1 MSSIQTEVDLVGNNK
16 DNNDKNLLLKSA
28 SENNYKTLQFKFN
41 IVQNNNNSNYKSKF
55 LHDISC
61 TLSINLREILNM
73 RNINTLS
80 KPQMEIIRNKILNIS
95 NLFKNYRKAQ
105 KTKKNLKSKLLVD
118 HQLLEEIKRRRYE
131 GIAMLRGKKNELMYA
146 VEKKE
151 KARRKNRAKFSEVE
165 IFVRR
170 ECQASEKY
178 RNLFIN
184 LNLDNFISKNT
195 GLLKVIK
202 VKKQTNK
209 KFEDLIQLVT
219 AENKDYKIEFL
230 KILNEYSNTIIKKG
244 KEKTSNIIKDLD
256 TYFIILEDKN
266 NFLKNYAEKLSKIYQ
281 NFYHDKLHVEFGL
294 ERPKYPFT
302 FTLLNKLNNLPLND
316 IDLSFLNSE
325 SGSTNNNQIRE
336 DSSEIWSESDI
347 EK

>member
-1 MSSIQTEVDLVGNNK
+1 MKTEGDLDGNNK
-16 DNNDKNLLLKSA
+16 DINDKNLLLKSA

-41 IVQNNNNSNYKSKF
+41 LINNNEVYDNSNYKSKY

-61 TLSINLREILNM
+61 TLSINLKEIQNM
-73 RNINTLS
+73 RNINILS
-80 KPQMEIIRNKILNIS
+80 RPQIEIIRNKILNIS
-95 NLFKNYRKAQ
+95 NLFKNYRKGQ

-170 ECQASEKY
+170 ECQFSEKY

-195 GLLKVIK
+195 TLLKVIK

-209 KFEDLIQLVT
+209 KFEDLIQLVSV
-219 AENKDYKIEFL
+219 ENRDYKIGFW
-230 KILNEYSNTIIKKG
+230 KALNEYSNTIITKG
-244 KEKTSNIIKDLD
+244 KEKTINLIKNLD
-256 TYFIILEDKN
+256 NYYIILEDKN
-266 NFLKNYAEKLSKIYQ
+266 NFLKNYVEKIEKIYQ
-281 NFYHDKLHVEFGL
+281 NFYHDKLQVDFGL
-294 ERPKYPFT
+294 ERSKHKFT
-302 FTLLNKLNNLPLND
+302 FTILNKLNHLPLND
-316 IDLSFLNSE
+316 VDLSFLNSE
-325 SGSTNNNQIRE
+325 SDSINNNQIRE

>member
-1 MSSIQTEVDLVGNNK
+1 MRK
-16 DNNDKNLLLKSA
+16 
-28 SENNYKTLQFKFN
+28 
-41 IVQNNNNSNYKSKF
+41 
-55 LHDISC
+55 
-61 TLSINLREILNM
+61 LNA
-73 RNINTLS
+73 LS

-105 KTKKNLKSKLLVD
+105 KTKKNLKSRLLAN

-131 GIAMLRGKKNELMYA
+131 EIAMLRGKKNELMYA

-151 KARRKNRAKFSEVE
+151 KARRKNRAKFTEVE

-170 ECQASEKY
+170 ECQVSAKY

-195 GLLKVIK
+195 SLLKLINI
-202 VKKQTNK
+202 KKQTNK

-219 AENKDYKIEFL
+219 AENRDYKIGYLET
-230 KILNEYSNTIIKKG
+230 LNEYSNILIKKD
-244 KEKTSNIIKDLD
+244 KEKNTNIFNDLD
-256 TYFIILEDKN
+256 NFSLILEDKN
-266 NFLKNYAEKLSKIYQ
+266 DFLKNYVEILTKIYK
-281 NFYHDKLHVEFGL
+281 NFYRDKLHVDFGL
-294 ERPKYPFT
+294 NKPNHKFT
-302 FTLLNKLNNLPLND
+302 FTILNKLNNLPLND
-316 IDLSFLNSE
+316 INSSLLNSE
-325 SGSTNNNQIRE
+325 SDSTNNNQIKE